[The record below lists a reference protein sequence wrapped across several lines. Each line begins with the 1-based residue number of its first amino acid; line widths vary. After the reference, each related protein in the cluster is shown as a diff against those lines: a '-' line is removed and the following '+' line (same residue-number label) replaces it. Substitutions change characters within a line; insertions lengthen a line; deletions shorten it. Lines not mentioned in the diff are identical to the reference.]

1 MLSQEFYRHS
11 LTRHSA
17 LFYSF
22 VITCWGY
29 VTVTQFSNQK
39 PNGWVIIHTMYKL
52 HSVCDIMTPST
63 KLIQWK
69 AYYEDTQTL
78 NIIKPCLTMI
88 EKL

>member
-1 MLSQEFYRHS
+1 
-11 LTRHSA
+11 
-17 LFYSF
+17 
-22 VITCWGY
+22 
-29 VTVTQFSNQK
+29 
-39 PNGWVIIHTMYKL
+39 MYKL